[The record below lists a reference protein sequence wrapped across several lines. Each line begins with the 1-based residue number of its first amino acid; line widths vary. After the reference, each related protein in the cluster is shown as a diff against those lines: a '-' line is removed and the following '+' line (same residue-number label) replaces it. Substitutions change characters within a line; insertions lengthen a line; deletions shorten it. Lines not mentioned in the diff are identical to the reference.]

1 MSTFIYFFKNSM
13 ISFYSG
19 SNTTLVF
26 EKKNTRFYLNATEIF
41 PVDFCILLSKYAAL
55 EGQCLCIAE
64 STSSVLPTHLNIL
77 ELTVRTRMD
86 ISIQLKRKKMWAQKY
101 LLDQV
106 AFKVI

>member
-1 MSTFIYFFKNSM
+1 MVQNKNDGNLMSTFIYFFKNSM

-86 ISIQLKRKKMWAQKY
+86 ISIQLKRKKM
-101 LLDQV
+101 
-106 AFKVI
+106 